1 MADIIQIRRD
11 TASNWTSVDPVLAE
25 GELGIEVDTS
35 YFKIGDGTT
44 AWSGLGYVATGP
56 QGEKGDQGDTGADS
70 TVPGPQGPQGPQ
82 GDKGDQGDQ
91 GDKGDQGDQGDAGED
106 GVDGLWTDV
115 GSNTIEYFGDEA
127 RVTLFD
133 SNGVYLGTKI
143 GNGLETSGAII
154 AFGATL
160 TDALGGTSASFSG
173 AVSASS
179 FSGDASPMAGFWSN
193 NGSAN
198 SATKFVSLT
207 QAQYDASSKD
217 GNTIYFIE

>member
-44 AWSGLGYVATGP
+44 VWSGLGYVATGP
-56 QGEKGDQGDTGADS
+56 QGDKGDQGDTGADS
-70 TVPGPQGPQGPQ
+70 TVPGPEGPQGPQ

-91 GDKGDQGDQGDAGED
+91 GEKGDQGDQGDPGVD
-106 GVDGLWTDV
+106 GVDGLWNDI

-127 RVTLFD
+127 WVTQFN
-133 SNGVYLGTKI
+133 SNGVYVGTKI
-143 GNGLETSGAII
+143 GNGIDTTGDISAGA
-154 AFGATL
+154 ATFG
-160 TDALGGTSASFSG
+160 G

-179 FSGDASPMAGFWSN
+179 YSGDASPMAGFWSN
-193 NGSAN
+193 NGTAN

-207 QAQYDASSKD
+207 QAQYDSSSKD
-217 GNTIYFIE
+217 SNTIYFIE

>member
-11 TASNWTSVDPVLAE
+11 TAANWTSVDPVLAE

-56 QGEKGDQGDTGADS
+56 QGDKGDQGDTGADS

-82 GDKGDQGDQ
+82 GDTGPEGPQGPQGDQ
-91 GDKGDQGDQGDAGED
+91 GLPGNDGADGED
-106 GVDGLWTDV
+106 GADGLDGLWSDI

-127 RVTLFD
+127 WVTQFN
-133 SNGVYLGTKI
+133 SNGVYVGTKI
-143 GNGLETSGAII
+143 GNGIDTTGDISAGA
-154 AFGATL
+154 ATFG
-160 TDALGGTSASFSG
+160 G

-179 FSGDASPMAGFWSN
+179 YSGDASPMAGFWSN
-193 NGSAN
+193 NGTAN

-207 QAQYDASSKD
+207 QAQYDSSSKD
-217 GNTIYFIE
+217 SNTIYFIE